1 LGPQDLQLLDQEMHW
16 RVVPGT
22 FDIMIGRSSA
32 DVAAKA
38 TLEVKSSEFNDVA
51 VNRDH

>member
-1 LGPQDLQLLDQEMHW
+1 MHW

-38 TLEVKSSEFNDVA
+38 TLEVKSSEFHDVA
-51 VNRDH
+51 VNRDY